1 MKAYLMFPDRD
12 FDPEQ
17 KFTYIGQPAY
27 ARRGVEFDPWKPLP
41 WNAKAIAQD
50 LELETLFAAM
60 ADRNEFL
67 FEVSRNAILSSVTQ
81 TPATILYR
89 HEVLKDCLKA
99 PAVVRDIYKLA
110 VDAVEGERKKV
121 GWWSRDYPSGVLSH
135 AVDVLQ
141 FFVVKLRQLRAIAD
155 EHGGGFAS
163 NGLSRLVAMLKAELS
178 DDYFAEISTH
188 LRELQFRDGVLV
200 SARLGR
206 ANKAAEYVLRQP
218 AADDRGWLNRLFSS
232 HPPSFTLYLAP
243 RDEAGA
249 KHMSDLRDRG
259 VSLVA
264 NALAKSTDHILSFF
278 RTLKAELAFYVA
290 CLNLH
295 DHLNALGEP
304 ICFSQPRDSGERSF
318 ACQELYDVC
327 LALST
332 KRKVVGNDVDADGCD
347 LVVVTGANQG
357 GKSTFLRS
365 VGLAQIMMQA
375 GMFVGARQHVC
386 DVADGIFTHYKREE
400 DTSMTSG
407 KLDEELARMSE
418 ILDHLH
424 ANSLVLFNESFAA
437 TNEREGS
444 EIARQIVSALI
455 EKRVKVF
462 FVTHLFEL
470 ANGFYAQRVPAYRF
484 LRAERDAAGQRSF
497 KLQPGEPLRT
507 SFGEDLYRRIFESAA

>member
-12 FDPEQ
+12 FDPDQ
-17 KFTYIGQPAY
+17 HFTYLGQPPY
-27 ARRGVEFDPWKPLP
+27 ARRGIEFDPWKPLP

-50 LELETLFAAM
+50 LELDTLFAAM
-60 ADRNEFL
+60 ADGDEFL
-67 FEVSRNAILSSVTQ
+67 FEVSRNAVLSSATQ
-81 TPATILYR
+81 MPATILYR
-89 HEVLKDCLKA
+89 HEVLKDCLAA
-99 PAVVRDIYKLA
+99 PAVIRDIYKLA

-135 AVDVLQ
+135 AVEVLQ
-141 FFVVKLRQLRAIAD
+141 FFVTKLRQLRAIVD
-155 EHGGGFAS
+155 EHGEKFS
-163 NGLSRLVAMLKAELS
+163 SRGLSRLSAMLKAELS
-178 DDYFAEISTH
+178 DTYFAEISAH

-206 ANKAAEYVLRQP
+206 GNKAVDYVLRQP
-218 AADDRGWLNRLFSS
+218 AADDRGWLNRLFSP

-278 RTLKAELAFYVA
+278 RMLKAEVAFYAA

-295 DHLNALGEP
+295 DHLDTLGEP
-304 ICFSQPRDSGERSF
+304 VCFSHPRDLGDRAF
-318 ACQELYDVC
+318 CCRELYDVC

-332 KRKVVGNDVDADGCD
+332 KRKVVGNDVDANRRD

-375 GMFVGARQHVC
+375 GMFVGAREHEC
-386 DVADGIFTHYKREE
+386 DVADGISTHYKREE

-418 ILDHLH
+418 IVGHLRI
-424 ANSLVLFNESFAA
+424 NGLVLFNESFAA

-455 EKRVKVF
+455 KKRVKVF

-470 ANGFYAQRVPAYRF
+470 ASGFYQEDQPIYFF

-497 KLQPGEPLRT
+497 KLRAGEPLRT
-507 SFGEDLYRRIFESAA
+507 SFGEDLYRRIFETAA